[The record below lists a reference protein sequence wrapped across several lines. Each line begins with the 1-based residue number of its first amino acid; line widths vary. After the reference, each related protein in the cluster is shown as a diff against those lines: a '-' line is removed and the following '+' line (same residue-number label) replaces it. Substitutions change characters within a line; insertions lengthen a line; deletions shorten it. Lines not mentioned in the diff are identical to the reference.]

1 MLEFLP
7 QWFQIFFFS
16 MVPWLEARYV
26 IPLSMLQY
34 GWEWQQA
41 LPLAVAGNILPIPF
55 ILLFFGYVENF
66 LRNYPFWV
74 KIMDWLFTRT
84 RKKANSRIRKYEY
97 FGLFLFVAAPIPFT
111 GGWTGALIAYL
122 FDLKFSR
129 SLIAIFTGI
138 VVAAV
143 IMILLTLYISWTLTY
158 LGINIK
164 G

>member
-26 IPLSMLQY
+26 IPFSMLQY

-41 LPLAVAGNILPIPF
+41 FLLAIAGNILPIPF
-55 ILLFFGYVENF
+55 ILLFFGYVEKF

-74 KIMDWLFTRT
+74 KIMDWLFART
-84 RKKANSRIRKYEY
+84 RRKANERIRKYEY
-97 FGLFLFVAAPIPFT
+97 LGLFLFVAIPIPFT
-111 GGWTGALIAYL
+111 GAWTGALIAYL

-129 SLIAIFTGI
+129 SLLAILAGI
-138 VVAAV
+138 IVAAV

>member
-26 IPLSMLQY
+26 IPFSMLQY

-41 LPLAVAGNILPIPF
+41 FPLAVAGNILPIPF
-55 ILLFFGYVENF
+55 ILLFFGYVEKS

-74 KIMDWLFTRT
+74 KIMDWLFART
-84 RKKANSRIRKYEY
+84 RRKAISRIRKYEY
-97 FGLFLFVAAPIPFT
+97 LGLFLFVAVPIPFT

-122 FDLKFSR
+122 FDLNFSR
-129 SLIAIFTGI
+129 SLLAIFAGI
-138 VVAAV
+138 IVAAV